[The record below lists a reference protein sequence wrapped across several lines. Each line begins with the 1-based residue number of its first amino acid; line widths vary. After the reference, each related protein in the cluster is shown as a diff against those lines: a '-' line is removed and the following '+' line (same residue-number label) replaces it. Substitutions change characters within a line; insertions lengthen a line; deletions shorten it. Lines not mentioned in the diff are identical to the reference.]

1 MQKKEEAVRLG
12 SLLGAIGREAGVRD
26 QDIAALQA
34 RDQTPTGAMSF
45 E

>member
-12 SLLGAIGREAGVRD
+12 SLLGTIGREAGVRD
-26 QDIAALQA
+26 QDIAVLQT
-34 RDQTPTGAMSF
+34 RDQTPAEAMSF